1 MITVC
6 PNCGQPIHPYLND
19 GLTCCLNCNI
29 IFDSSVYNSIL
40 SASWLVRR
48 QSLPPAT
55 LVSWLG
61 LSESD
66 AELVYHS
73 IEEEGLSHD
82 EFIQVLKKLGVPE
95 KSYIDHSA

>member
-6 PNCGQPIHPYLND
+6 PNCGQSLNRYLSD
-19 GLTCCLNCNI
+19 GLTHCSNCNI
-29 IFDSSVYNSIL
+29 VFDSSVYNLIL
-40 SASWLVRR
+40 SASWIVRK

-66 AELVYHS
+66 ADFVYHS
-73 IEEEGLSHD
+73 IEEEGISHD
-82 EFIQVLKKLGVPE
+82 EFICLLKKLKIPE
-95 KSYIDHSA
+95 RSYIDRSA